1 MFFIS
6 KKIIRKNIIMNYLF
20 KKHSEKLVGYLFILP
35 ALLIVGLFGI
45 FPVFFAMYMS
55 VHKWKVFKGRF
66 LGLENYDRILGSISA
81 FWLYVLGLLLLIF
94 SYWIWSEFKDRFK
107 NKFYILISALVVL
120 IIGIYLINI
129 NWGIMLREGD
139 EDYLKALIYTLYYS
153 FFTIT
158 SQVFLGLII
167 AFALYQKLAGK
178 QFFQMILLFPYITPA
193 VMGAAVFFLIFGKAD
208 NSILNQMIG
217 IFGFEPQM
225 WLFDKRPIT
234 EIIFGVKIEGILA
247 GPSLA
252 LVSAIIYGN
261 WAYTGYYAIILLA
274 GLSIIPS
281 DLYEAAKVEGA
292 SRWQTFI
299 NITVPLLMP
308 IIFFLMITGFINT
321 FQAFNSIFVMQTSS
335 AGDTM
340 DVVTIE
346 IFDHFWGRV
355 KWGYAAAEG
364 IVLFVLLN
372 VLAISQYVIFR
383 KRINYD

>member
-1 MFFIS
+1 M
-6 KKIIRKNIIMNYLF
+6 MNFY
-20 KKHSEKLVGYLFILP
+20 KKHSEKLIGYTFITP
-35 ALLIVGLFGI
+35 AVLIISLFGV
-45 FPVFFAMYMS
+45 FPVFFGMYMS

-66 LGLENYDRILGSISA
+66 LGFENYERILGSISA
-81 FWLYVLGLLLLIF
+81 FWFFVIGLLFLIL
-94 SYWIWSEFKDRFK
+94 SYWVWSEFKDKFK
-107 NKFYILISALVVL
+107 NKLYVLISSVLIL

-129 NWGIMLREGD
+129 NWGIMISEGD
-139 EDYLKALIYTLYYS
+139 DDYLYSLIYTLYYS
-153 FFTIT
+153 LFTIIFE
-158 SQVFLGLII
+158 VGLGLVI

-193 VMGAAVFFLIFGKAD
+193 VMGAAVFFLIFGKAET
-208 NSILNQMIG
+208 SFLNQFVGLFG
-217 IFGFEPQM
+217 IEPQL

-234 EIIFGVKIEGILA
+234 EVLFGVKIDGLFA

-252 LVSAIIYGN
+252 LTSSIFYGI
-261 WAYTGYYAIILLA
+261 WSYTGYYAIILLA

-292 SRWQTFI
+292 SRWQTFVK
-299 NITVPLLMP
+299 ITIPLLMP
-308 IIFFLMITGFINT
+308 IIFFLMLTGFINT

-355 KWGYAAAEG
+355 KYGYAAAEG
-364 IVLFVLLN
+364 VILFVLLN

>member
-1 MFFIS
+1 M
-6 KKIIRKNIIMNYLF
+6 MNFY
-20 KKHSEKLVGYLFILP
+20 KKHSEKLIGYTFITP
-35 ALLIVGLFGI
+35 AVLIISLFGV
-45 FPVFFAMYMS
+45 FPVFFGMYMS

-66 LGLENYDRILGSISA
+66 LGFENYERILGSISA
-81 FWLYVLGLLLLIF
+81 FWFFVIGLLFLIL
-94 SYWIWSEFKDRFK
+94 SYWVWSEFKDKFK
-107 NKFYILISALVVL
+107 NKLYVLISSVLIL

-129 NWGIMLREGD
+129 NWGIMISEGD
-139 EDYLKALIYTLYYS
+139 DDYLYSLIYTLYYS
-153 FFTIT
+153 LFTIIFE
-158 SQVFLGLII
+158 VGLGLVI

-193 VMGAAVFFLIFGKAD
+193 VMGAAVFFLIFGKAET
-208 NSILNQMIG
+208 SFLNQFVGLFG
-217 IFGFEPQM
+217 IEPQL

-234 EIIFGVKIEGILA
+234 EVLFGVKIDGLFA

-252 LVSAIIYGN
+252 LTSSIFYGI
-261 WAYTGYYAIILLA
+261 WSYTGYYAIILLA

-292 SRWQTFI
+292 SRWQTFVK
-299 NITVPLLMP
+299 ITIPLLMP
-308 IIFFLMITGFINT
+308 IIFFLMLTGFINT

-346 IFDHFWGRV
+346 IFDQFWARI
-355 KWGYAAAEG
+355 KYGYAAAEG
-364 IVLFVLLN
+364 VILFILLN

>member
-1 MFFIS
+1 M
-6 KKIIRKNIIMNYLF
+6 MNFY
-20 KKHSEKLVGYLFILP
+20 KKHSEKLIGYTFITP
-35 ALLIVGLFGI
+35 AVLIISLFGV
-45 FPVFFAMYMS
+45 FPVFFGMYMS
-55 VHKWKVFKGRF
+55 IHKWKVFKGRF
-66 LGLENYDRILGSISA
+66 LGFENYERILGSISA
-81 FWLYVLGLLLLIF
+81 FWFFVIGLLFLIL
-94 SYWIWSEFKDRFK
+94 SYWVWSEFKDKFK
-107 NKFYILISALVVL
+107 NKLYVLISSVLIL

-129 NWGIMLREGD
+129 NWGIMISEGD
-139 EDYLKALIYTLYYS
+139 DDYLYSLIYTLYYS
-153 FFTIT
+153 LFTIIFE
-158 SQVFLGLII
+158 VGLGLVI

-193 VMGAAVFFLIFGKAD
+193 VMGAAVFFLIFGKAET
-208 NSILNQMIG
+208 SFLNQFVGLFG
-217 IFGFEPQM
+217 IEPQL

-234 EIIFGVKIEGILA
+234 EVLFGVKIDGLFA

-252 LVSAIIYGN
+252 LTSSIFYGI
-261 WAYTGYYAIILLA
+261 WSYTGYYAIILLA

-292 SRWQTFI
+292 SRWQTFVK
-299 NITVPLLMP
+299 ITIPLLMP
-308 IIFFLMITGFINT
+308 IIFFLMLTGFINT

-355 KWGYAAAEG
+355 KYGYAAAEG
-364 IVLFVLLN
+364 VILFILLN

>member
-1 MFFIS
+1 M
-6 KKIIRKNIIMNYLF
+6 MNFY
-20 KKHSEKLVGYLFILP
+20 KKHSEKLIGYTFITP
-35 ALLIVGLFGI
+35 AVLIISLFGV
-45 FPVFFAMYMS
+45 FPVFFGMYMS

-66 LGLENYDRILGSISA
+66 LGFENYERILGSISA
-81 FWLYVLGLLLLIF
+81 FWFFVIGLLFLIL
-94 SYWIWSEFKDRFK
+94 SYWVWSEFKDKFK
-107 NKFYILISALVVL
+107 NKLYVLISSVLIL

-129 NWGIMLREGD
+129 NWGIMISEGD
-139 EDYLKALIYTLYYS
+139 DDYLYSLIYTLYYS
-153 FFTIT
+153 LFTIIFE
-158 SQVFLGLII
+158 VGLGLVI

-193 VMGAAVFFLIFGKAD
+193 VMGAAVFFLIFGKAET
-208 NSILNQMIG
+208 SFLNQFVGLFG
-217 IFGFEPQM
+217 IEPQL

-234 EIIFGVKIEGILA
+234 EVLLGVKIDGLFA

-252 LVSAIIYGN
+252 LTSSIFYGI
-261 WAYTGYYAIILLA
+261 WSYTGYYAIILLA

-292 SRWQTFI
+292 SRWQTFVK
-299 NITVPLLMP
+299 ITIPLLMP
-308 IIFFLMITGFINT
+308 IIFFLMLTGFINT

-355 KWGYAAAEG
+355 KYGYAAAEG
-364 IVLFVLLN
+364 VILFILLN

>member
-1 MFFIS
+1 MNNFF
-6 KKIIRKNIIMNYLF
+6 R
-20 KKHSEKLVGYLFILP
+20 KHSEKVVGYSFITP
-35 ALLIVGLFGI
+35 AVFIIGLFGV
-45 FPVFFAMYMS
+45 FPVFFGMYMS
-55 VHKWKVFKGRF
+55 LHKWKVFKGRF
-66 LGLENYDRILGSISA
+66 LGFENYERILGSLPA
-81 FWLYVLGLLLLIF
+81 FFVFILGLLILIL
-94 SYWIWSEFKDRFK
+94 SYWVWSEFKDKFK
-107 NKFYILISALVVL
+107 QKMYVVFSSL
-120 IIGIYLINI
+120 IILVIGLYLINI
-129 NWGIMLREGD
+129 SWGIMVTKGD
-139 EDYLKALIYTLYYS
+139 DNYLYSLIYTLYYS
-153 FFTIT
+153 LFTIIFE
-158 SQVFLGLII
+158 VGLGLVI

-193 VMGAAVFFLIFGKAD
+193 VMGAAVFFLIFGKAET
-208 NSILNQMIG
+208 SFLNQFIG
-217 IFGFEPQM
+217 LFGIEPQM

-234 EIIFGVKIEGILA
+234 EVLFGIKIDGLFA

-252 LVSAIIYGN
+252 LTSSIFYGI
-261 WAYTGYYAIILLA
+261 WSYTGYYAIILLA

-281 DLYEAAKVEGA
+281 DLYEAARVEGA

-299 NITVPLLMP
+299 KITVPLLMP
-308 IIFFLMITGFINT
+308 IIFFLTLTGFINT

-355 KWGYAAAEG
+355 KYGYAAAEG
-364 IVLFVLLN
+364 VILFILLN

>member
-1 MFFIS
+1 MNNFF
-6 KKIIRKNIIMNYLF
+6 R
-20 KKHSEKLVGYLFILP
+20 KHSEKVIGYSFITP
-35 ALLIVGLFGI
+35 AVFIIGLFGV
-45 FPVFFAMYMS
+45 FPVFFGMYMS
-55 VHKWKVFKGRF
+55 LHKWKVFKGRF
-66 LGLENYDRILGSISA
+66 LGFENYERILGSIPA
-81 FWLYVLGLLLLIF
+81 FFVFILGLLILIF
-94 SYWIWSEFKDRFK
+94 SYWVWSEFKDKFK
-107 NKFYILISALVVL
+107 QKIYVFFSSLIIL
-120 IIGIYLINI
+120 IIGLYLINMS
-129 NWGIMLREGD
+129 WGIMVTKGD
-139 EDYLKALIYTLYYS
+139 DNYLYSLIYTLYYS
-153 FFTIT
+153 FFTIIFE
-158 SQVFLGLII
+158 VGLGLVI

-193 VMGAAVFFLIFGKAD
+193 VMGAAVFFLIFGKAET
-208 NSILNQMIG
+208 SFLNQFIG
-217 IFGFEPQM
+217 LFGIEPQL

-234 EIIFGVKIEGILA
+234 EVLFGIKIDGLFA

-252 LVSAIIYGN
+252 LTSSIFYGI
-261 WAYTGYYAIILLA
+261 WSYTGYYAIILLA

-281 DLYEAAKVEGA
+281 DLYEAARVEGA

-299 NITVPLLMP
+299 KITVPLLMP
-308 IIFFLMITGFINT
+308 IIFFLMLTGFINT

-355 KWGYAAAEG
+355 KYGYAAAEG
-364 IVLFVLLN
+364 VILFILLN

>member
-1 MFFIS
+1 MNNFF
-6 KKIIRKNIIMNYLF
+6 R
-20 KKHSEKLVGYLFILP
+20 KHSEKLVGYSFIMP
-35 ALLIVGLFGI
+35 AVLIISLFGV
-45 FPVFFAMYMS
+45 FPVFFGMYMS
-55 VHKWKVFKGRF
+55 LHKWKVFKGRF
-66 LGLENYDRILGSISA
+66 LGLENYERILGSIPA
-81 FWLYVLGLLLLIF
+81 FFIFILGLLSLILSF
-94 SYWIWSEFKDRFK
+94 WIWSEYKDK
-107 NKFYILISALVVL
+107 LKQKIYVVISSLIIL
-120 IIGIYLINI
+120 IIGLYLINAS
-129 NWGIMLREGD
+129 WGVMVVKGD
-139 EDYLKALIYTLYYS
+139 DDYLYSLIYTLYYS
-153 FFTIT
+153 LFTI
-158 SQVFLGLII
+158 VFEVGLGLVI

-193 VMGAAVFFLIFGKAD
+193 VMGAAVFFLIFGKAET
-208 NSILNQMIG
+208 SFLNQFVGLFG
-217 IFGFEPQM
+217 IEPQL

-234 EIIFGVKIEGILA
+234 EVLFGLKIEGLFA

-252 LVSAIIYGN
+252 LTSSIFYGI
-261 WAYTGYYAIILLA
+261 WSYTGYYAIILLA

-281 DLYEAAKVEGA
+281 DLYEAARVEGA

-299 NITVPLLMP
+299 KITVPLLMP
-308 IIFFLMITGFINT
+308 IIFFLMLTGFINT

-355 KWGYAAAEG
+355 KYGYAAAEG
-364 IVLFVLLN
+364 VILFILLN

>member
-1 MFFIS
+1 MNNFF
-6 KKIIRKNIIMNYLF
+6 R
-20 KKHSEKLVGYLFILP
+20 KHSEKVVGYSFITP
-35 ALLIVGLFGI
+35 AVFIIGLFGV
-45 FPVFFAMYMS
+45 FPVFFGMYMS
-55 VHKWKVFKGRF
+55 LHKWKVFKGRF
-66 LGLENYDRILGSISA
+66 LGFENYERILGSIPA
-81 FWLYVLGLLLLIF
+81 FFVFILGLLILIF
-94 SYWIWSEFKDRFK
+94 SYWVWSEFKDKFK
-107 NKFYILISALVVL
+107 QKMYVVFSSL
-120 IIGIYLINI
+120 IILVIGLYLINI
-129 NWGIMLREGD
+129 SWGIMVAKGD
-139 EDYLKALIYTLYYS
+139 DNYLYSLIYTLYYS
-153 FFTIT
+153 LFTIIFE
-158 SQVFLGLII
+158 VGLGLVI

-193 VMGAAVFFLIFGKAD
+193 VMGAAVFFLIFGKAET
-208 NSILNQMIG
+208 SFLNQFIG
-217 IFGFEPQM
+217 LFGIEPQL

-234 EIIFGVKIEGILA
+234 EVLFGIKIDGLFA

-252 LVSAIIYGN
+252 LTSSIFYGI
-261 WAYTGYYAIILLA
+261 WSYTGYYAIILLA

-281 DLYEAAKVEGA
+281 DLYEAARVEGA

-299 NITVPLLMP
+299 KITVPLLMP
-308 IIFFLMITGFINT
+308 IIFFLMLTGFINT

-355 KWGYAAAEG
+355 KYGYAAAEG
-364 IVLFVLLN
+364 VILFILLN

>member
-1 MFFIS
+1 M
-6 KKIIRKNIIMNYLF
+6 MNFY
-20 KKHSEKLVGYLFILP
+20 KKHSEKLIGYTFITP
-35 ALLIVGLFGI
+35 AVLIISLFGV
-45 FPVFFAMYMS
+45 FPVFFGMYMS

-66 LGLENYDRILGSISA
+66 LGFENYERILGSLSA
-81 FWLYVLGLLLLIF
+81 FWFFIIGLLFLILSF
-94 SYWIWSEFKDRFK
+94 WVWSEFKNKFK
-107 NKFYILISALVVL
+107 NKLYVLISSVLIL

-129 NWGIMLREGD
+129 NWGIMISEGD
-139 EDYLKALIYTLYYS
+139 DDYLYSLIYTLYYS
-153 FFTIT
+153 LFTIIFE
-158 SQVFLGLII
+158 VGLGLVI

-193 VMGAAVFFLIFGKAD
+193 VMGAAVFFLIFGKAET
-208 NSILNQMIG
+208 SFLNQFVGLFG
-217 IFGFEPQM
+217 IEPQL

-234 EIIFGVKIEGILA
+234 EVLFGVKIDGLFA

-252 LVSAIIYGN
+252 LTSSIFYGI
-261 WAYTGYYAIILLA
+261 WSYTGYYAIILLA

-292 SRWQTFI
+292 SRWQTFVK
-299 NITVPLLMP
+299 ITIPLLMP
-308 IIFFLMITGFINT
+308 IIFFLMLTGFINT

-355 KWGYAAAEG
+355 KYGYAAAEG
-364 IVLFVLLN
+364 VILFILLN

>member
-1 MFFIS
+1 MNNFF
-6 KKIIRKNIIMNYLF
+6 R
-20 KKHSEKLVGYLFILP
+20 KHSEKVVGYSFITP
-35 ALLIVGLFGI
+35 AVFIIGLFGV
-45 FPVFFAMYMS
+45 FPVFFGMYMS
-55 VHKWKVFKGRF
+55 LHKWKVFKGRF
-66 LGLENYDRILGSISA
+66 LGFENYERILGSIPA
-81 FWLYVLGLLLLIF
+81 FFVFILGLLILIF
-94 SYWIWSEFKDRFK
+94 SYCVWSEFKDKFK
-107 NKFYILISALVVL
+107 QKMYVVFSSL
-120 IIGIYLINI
+120 IILVIGLYLINI
-129 NWGIMLREGD
+129 SWGIMISKGD
-139 EDYLKALIYTLYYS
+139 DNYLYSLIYTLYYS
-153 FFTIT
+153 LFTIIFE
-158 SQVFLGLII
+158 VGLGLVI

-193 VMGAAVFFLIFGKAD
+193 VMGAAVFFLIFGKAET
-208 NSILNQMIG
+208 SFLNQFIG
-217 IFGFEPQM
+217 LFGIEPQL

-234 EIIFGVKIEGILA
+234 EILFGIKIDGLFA

-252 LVSAIIYGN
+252 LTSSIFYGI
-261 WAYTGYYAIILLA
+261 WSYTGYYAIILLA

-281 DLYEAAKVEGA
+281 DLYEAARVEGA

-299 NITVPLLMP
+299 KITVPLLMP
-308 IIFFLMITGFINT
+308 IIFFLMLTGFINT

-355 KWGYAAAEG
+355 KYGYAAAEG
-364 IVLFVLLN
+364 VILFILLN

>member
-1 MFFIS
+1 M
-6 KKIIRKNIIMNYLF
+6 MNLY
-20 KKHSEKLVGYLFILP
+20 KKHSEKLIGYTFITP
-35 ALLIVGLFGI
+35 AVLIISLFGV
-45 FPVFFAMYMS
+45 FPVFFGMYMS

-66 LGLENYDRILGSISA
+66 LGFENYERILGSISA
-81 FWLYVLGLLLLIF
+81 FWFFVIGLLFLIL
-94 SYWIWSEFKDRFK
+94 SYWVWSEFKDKFK
-107 NKFYILISALVVL
+107 NKLYVLISSVLIL

-129 NWGIMLREGD
+129 NWGIMISEGD
-139 EDYLKALIYTLYYS
+139 DDYLYSLIYTLYYS
-153 FFTIT
+153 LFTIIFE
-158 SQVFLGLII
+158 VGLGLVI

-193 VMGAAVFFLIFGKAD
+193 VMGAAVFFLIFGKAET
-208 NSILNQMIG
+208 SFLNQFVGLFG
-217 IFGFEPQM
+217 IEPQL

-234 EIIFGVKIEGILA
+234 EVLFGVKIEGLFA

-252 LVSAIIYGN
+252 LTSSIFYGI
-261 WAYTGYYAIILLA
+261 WSYTGYYAIILLA

-292 SRWQTFI
+292 SRWQTFVK
-299 NITVPLLMP
+299 ITIPLLMP
-308 IIFFLMITGFINT
+308 IIFFLMLTGFINT

-355 KWGYAAAEG
+355 KYGYAAAEG
-364 IVLFVLLN
+364 VILFILLN